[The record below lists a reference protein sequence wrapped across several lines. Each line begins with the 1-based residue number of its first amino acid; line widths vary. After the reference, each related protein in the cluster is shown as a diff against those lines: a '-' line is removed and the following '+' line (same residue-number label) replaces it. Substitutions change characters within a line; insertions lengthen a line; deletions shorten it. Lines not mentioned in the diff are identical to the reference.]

1 MSDLNQISA
10 ALGLRE
16 TWEEQNGS
24 WWIAPEV
31 LDIRLMAAVMRSRDA
46 RFVTL
51 TAMQLA
57 HDATIRL
64 DYHWDIDGQLLT
76 FTTHANGNQV
86 PSIVDLCEAADWAE
100 RETHEN
106 FSIDFTG
113 HEYEPLLLRAGDA
126 SGLQLRK
133 EAP

>member
-1 MSDLNQISA
+1 MNVLNQISS
-10 ALGLRE
+10 ALGLSE
-16 TWEEQNGS
+16 AWEEKNGS
-24 WWIAPEV
+24 RWIAPAA
-31 LDIRLMAAVMRSRDA
+31 LDIRLMAAVMRSHDA

-57 HDATIRL
+57 PGAPVRL

-76 FTTHANGNQV
+76 FTTYTQGNQV
-86 PSIVDLCEAADWAE
+86 PSIVDLCEAADWVE

-113 HEYEPLLLRAGDA
+113 HDYEPLLLRADDA

-133 EAP
+133 ETP